1 MLFPYKDDNPSILYP
16 FTTYT
21 IIGLN
26 VSVFLLQFYIA
37 GNNQDLARSIIFEFG
52 LVPNRF
58 NIIDVITSMF
68 LHGGIYHIVG
78 NMWFL
83 YIFGDNIESI
93 LGHIRFIYFYI
104 FCGAGAAFLQF
115 IVEPTSSIPMV
126 GASGAISGVL
136 GAYMIKFPKAKVHVI
151 AVVIFFI
158 TTFVV
163 PAQVVLGVWFLMQLS
178 GGLGSLGIDTT
189 GGIAWFAHIG
199 GFICGVI
206 SIKFFQT
213 FKIKNYE

>member
-1 MLFPYKDDNPSILYP
+1 MLFPYKDDNPSVLYP

-115 IVEPTSSIPMV
+115 IVEPASSIPMV

-199 GFICGVI
+199 GFICGVG
-206 SIKFFQT
+206 SIKLFQT
-213 FKIKNYE
+213 FKIKNYG

>member
-1 MLFPYKDDNPSILYP
+1 MLFPYKDDNPSVLYP

-58 NIIDVITSMF
+58 NVIDVITSMF

-199 GFICGVI
+199 GFICGVG
-206 SIKFFQT
+206 SIKLFQT
-213 FKIKNYE
+213 FKIKNYG

>member
-52 LVPNRF
+52 LVPNSF
-58 NIIDVITSMF
+58 NIINVITSMF

-83 YIFGDNIESI
+83 YIFGDNIESL

-104 FCGAGAAFLQF
+104 FCGAGAAILQF
-115 IVEPTSSIPMV
+115 IVEPTSSIPIV

-199 GFICGVI
+199 GFICGI
-206 SIKFFQT
+206 SSIKFFQT
-213 FKIKNYE
+213 FKVKNYE

>member
-1 MLFPYKDDNPSILYP
+1 MLFPYKDDNPSVLYP

-199 GFICGVI
+199 GFICGVG
-206 SIKFFQT
+206 SIKLFQT

>member
-1 MLFPYKDDNPSILYP
+1 MLFPYKDDNPSVLYP

-93 LGHIRFIYFYI
+93 LGHIRFICFYI

-115 IVEPTSSIPMV
+115 IVEPMSSIPMV

-199 GFICGVI
+199 GFICGVV

-213 FKIKNYE
+213 FKIKDYE

>member
-163 PAQVVLGVWFLMQLS
+163 PAQIVLGVWFLMQLS

>member
-115 IVEPTSSIPMV
+115 IVEPASSIPMV

-136 GAYMIKFPKAKVHVI
+136 GAYMIKFPKAKVRVI

-199 GFICGVI
+199 GFICGVG
-206 SIKFFQT
+206 SIKLFQT

>member
-1 MLFPYKDDNPSILYP
+1 MLFPYKDDNPSVLYP

-93 LGHIRFIYFYI
+93 LGHIRFICFYI

-115 IVEPTSSIPMV
+115 IVEPMSSIPMV

-199 GFICGVI
+199 GFICGVV

>member
-1 MLFPYKDDNPSILYP
+1 MLFPYKDDNPSVLYP

-37 GNNQDLARSIIFEFG
+37 GNNQDLARSIIFEYG

-58 NIIDVITSMF
+58 NIINVISSMF

-93 LGHIRFIYFYI
+93 LGHIRFICFYI

-126 GASGAISGVL
+126 GASGAISGIL

-151 AVVIFFI
+151 AVVIFLI

-199 GFICGVI
+199 GFICGVG

-213 FKIKNYE
+213 FKINNYE

>member
-1 MLFPYKDDNPSILYP
+1 MLLY
-16 FTTYT
+16 
-21 IIGLN
+21 
-26 VSVFLLQFYIA
+26 
-37 GNNQDLARSIIFEFG
+37 
-52 LVPNRF
+52 
-58 NIIDVITSMF
+58 
-68 LHGGIYHIVG
+68 
-78 NMWFL
+78 
-83 YIFGDNIESI
+83 
-93 LGHIRFIYFYI
+93 

-178 GGLGSLGIDTT
+178 GVG
-189 GGIAWFAHIG
+189 
-199 GFICGVI
+199 
-206 SIKFFQT
+206 
-213 FKIKNYE
+213 

>member
-1 MLFPYKDDNPSILYP
+1 MLFPYKDDNPSVLYP

-37 GNNQDLARSIIFEFG
+37 GNNQDLARSIIFKFG

-104 FCGAGAAFLQF
+104 FCRAGAAFLQF

-199 GFICGVI
+199 GFICGVG

>member
-1 MLFPYKDDNPSILYP
+1 VLFPYKDDNPSVLYP

-37 GNNQDLARSIIFEFG
+37 GNNQDLARSIIFKFG

-199 GFICGVI
+199 GFICGVG

>member
-1 MLFPYKDDNPSILYP
+1 MLFPYKDDNPSVLYP

-126 GASGAISGVL
+126 GASGAISGIL

-158 TTFVV
+158 TTFAV

-199 GFICGVI
+199 GFICGVG

>member
-1 MLFPYKDDNPSILYP
+1 MLFPYKDDNPSVLYP

-21 IIGLN
+21 LIGLN

-93 LGHIRFIYFYI
+93 LGHIRFIYFYV

-199 GFICGVI
+199 GFICGVG

-213 FKIKNYE
+213 FKINNYE

>member
-1 MLFPYKDDNPSILYP
+1 MLFPYKDDNPSVLYP

-83 YIFGDNIESI
+83 YIFGDNVESI
-93 LGHIRFIYFYI
+93 LGHIRFICFYI

-115 IVEPTSSIPMV
+115 IVEPMSSIPMV

-199 GFICGVI
+199 GFICGVV

>member
-1 MLFPYKDDNPSILYP
+1 MLFPYKDDNPSVLYP

-58 NIIDVITSMF
+58 NIINVMTSMF

-115 IVEPTSSIPMV
+115 IVEPASSIPMV

-199 GFICGVI
+199 GFICGI
-206 SIKFFQT
+206 SSIKFFQT

>member
-1 MLFPYKDDNPSILYP
+1 MLFPYKDDNPSVLYP

-37 GNNQDLARSIIFEFG
+37 GNNQDLARSIIFKFG

-93 LGHIRFIYFYI
+93 LGHIRFIYFYV

-199 GFICGVI
+199 GFICGVG

>member
-1 MLFPYKDDNPSILYP
+1 MLFPYKDDNPSVLYP

-126 GASGAISGVL
+126 GASGAISGIL

-151 AVVIFFI
+151 AVVIFLI

-199 GFICGVI
+199 GFICGVG

>member
-1 MLFPYKDDNPSILYP
+1 MLFPYKDDNPSVLYP

-37 GNNQDLARSIIFEFG
+37 GNNQDLARSIIFKFG

-199 GFICGVI
+199 GFICGVG

-213 FKIKNYE
+213 FKINNYE

>member
-1 MLFPYKDDNPSILYP
+1 MLFPYKDDNPSVLYP

-93 LGHIRFIYFYI
+93 LGHIRFICFYI

-126 GASGAISGVL
+126 GASGAISGIL

-151 AVVIFFI
+151 AVVIFLI

-199 GFICGVI
+199 GFICGVG

-213 FKIKNYE
+213 FKINNYE

>member
-1 MLFPYKDDNPSILYP
+1 MLFPYKDNNPSVLYP

-58 NIIDVITSMF
+58 NIINVMTSMF

-115 IVEPTSSIPMV
+115 IVEPTSNIPMV

-199 GFICGVI
+199 GFICGI
-206 SIKFFQT
+206 SSIKFFQT

>member
-52 LVPNRF
+52 LVPNSF
-58 NIIDVITSMF
+58 NIINVITSMF

-83 YIFGDNIESI
+83 YIFGDNIESL

-104 FCGAGAAFLQF
+104 FCGAGAAILQF
-115 IVEPTSSIPMV
+115 IVDPASSIPMV

>member
-1 MLFPYKDDNPSILYP
+1 MLFPYKDDNPSVLYP

-93 LGHIRFIYFYI
+93 LGHIRFIYFYV

-199 GFICGVI
+199 GFISGVI

>member
-1 MLFPYKDDNPSILYP
+1 MLFPYKDDNPSVLYP

-115 IVEPTSSIPMV
+115 IVEPTSNIPMV

-199 GFICGVI
+199 GFICGVG
-206 SIKFFQT
+206 SIKLFQT

>member
-1 MLFPYKDDNPSILYP
+1 MLFPYKDDNPSVLYP

-83 YIFGDNIESI
+83 YIFGDNVESI
-93 LGHIRFIYFYI
+93 LGHIRFICFYI

-126 GASGAISGVL
+126 GASGAISGIL

-151 AVVIFFI
+151 AVVIFLI

-199 GFICGVI
+199 GFICGVG

-213 FKIKNYE
+213 FKINNYE

>member
-1 MLFPYKDDNPSILYP
+1 MLFPYKDDNPSVLYP

-83 YIFGDNIESI
+83 YIFGDNVESI
-93 LGHIRFIYFYI
+93 LGHIRFICFYI

-199 GFICGVI
+199 GFICGVV

>member
-1 MLFPYKDDNPSILYP
+1 MLFPYKDDNPSVLYP

-26 VSVFLLQFYIA
+26 VSVFLLQFYIS

-93 LGHIRFIYFYI
+93 LGHIRFIYFYV

-199 GFICGVI
+199 GFII
-206 SIKFFQT
+206 LIFFIL
-213 FKIKNYE
+213 KD

>member
-1 MLFPYKDDNPSILYP
+1 MLFPYKDDNPSVLYP

-37 GNNQDLARSIIFEFG
+37 GNNQDLARSIVFEFG

-93 LGHIRFIYFYI
+93 LGHIRFICFYI

-178 GGLGSLGIDTT
+178 GG
-189 GGIAWFAHIG
+189 W
-199 GFICGVI
+199 VV
-206 SIKFFQT
+206 
-213 FKIKNYE
+213 

>member
-1 MLFPYKDDNPSILYP
+1 MLFPYKDDNPSVLYP

-37 GNNQDLARSIIFEFG
+37 GNNQDLARSIIFKFG

-199 GFICGVI
+199 GFICGVG

>member
-1 MLFPYKDDNPSILYP
+1 MLFPYKDNNPSVLYP

-26 VSVFLLQFYIA
+26 VSVFLLQFYVS

-58 NIIDVITSMF
+58 NIINVMTSMF

-83 YIFGDNIESI
+83 HIFGDNVESI

-104 FCGAGAAFLQF
+104 FCGTGAAFFQF
-115 IVEPTSSIPMV
+115 IIDPTSSIPMV

-136 GAYMIKFPKAKVHVI
+136 GAYMIKYPKAKVHVI
-151 AVVIFFI
+151 AIVIFFI

-199 GFICGVI
+199 GFICGI
-206 SIKFFQT
+206 SSIKFFQT

>member
-1 MLFPYKDDNPSILYP
+1 MLFPYKDDNPSVLYP
-16 FTTYT
+16 FTTYA

-199 GFICGVI
+199 GFICGVG
-206 SIKFFQT
+206 SIKLFQT

>member
-1 MLFPYKDDNPSILYP
+1 MLFPYKDDNPSVLYP

>member
-1 MLFPYKDDNPSILYP
+1 VLFPYKDDNPSILYP

-52 LVPNRF
+52 LVPNSF
-58 NIIDVITSMF
+58 NIINVITSMF

-83 YIFGDNIESI
+83 YIFGDNIESL

-104 FCGAGAAFLQF
+104 FCGAGAAILQF
-115 IVEPTSSIPMV
+115 IVEPTSSIPIV

-199 GFICGVI
+199 GFICGI
-206 SIKFFQT
+206 SSIKFFQT
-213 FKIKNYE
+213 FKVKNYE